1 MQNAVLFVQ
10 CKRMHELFARG
21 VLPLLLNLARLTIR
35 RYDLDAN
42 DALWSAFID
51 LDFPTMAEGLDAEV
65 AQEKNCSP
73 SECS

>member
-1 MQNAVLFVQ
+1 MANGHF
-10 CKRMHELFARG
+10 CSI
-21 VLPLLLNLARLTIR
+21 PRLKKE

-65 AQEKNCSP
+65 VTFCTV
-73 SECS
+73 